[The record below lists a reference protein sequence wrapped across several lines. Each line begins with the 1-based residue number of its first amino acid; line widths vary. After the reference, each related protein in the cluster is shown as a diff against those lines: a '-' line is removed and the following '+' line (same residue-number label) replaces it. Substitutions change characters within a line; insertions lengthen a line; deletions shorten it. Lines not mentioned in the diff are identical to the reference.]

1 MLLLSNSLVVACCLQ
16 IRLLKVSDLI
26 FKACLDKSYGM
37 LAGLPAII
45 LKESVLEK
53 SSHLATNNLAFD
65 RVANDTQDSS
75 HMIIDNPDDKF
86 ATYKILLHI
95 MKVAHPPGWQGLLFL
110 EQIPAKHLKA
120 RKDGAKH
127 LGWTELVPETSQND
141 ADGSG
146 FKCAGRL
153 GVNWPLRNARQLA
166 IRCKFDNAEKVTF
179 RTGRRTGIS
188 NVANCGVPQKSSNSF
203 ARHKS
208 SEVNVLYQDVS
219 KENHVRTVTANW
231 YRPPEKSDEADKENT
246 KNGT

>member
-1 MLLLSNSLVVACCLQ
+1 
-16 IRLLKVSDLI
+16 
-26 FKACLDKSYGM
+26 M

-219 KENHVRTVTANW
+219 KENHVRTV
-231 YRPPEKSDEADKENT
+231 RKERQADKENT